1 MKLHQRLERLE
12 KQFISEPTI
21 LFMPDGKV
29 VSLTGPNDYLL
40 TLLGVAREPERA
52 TPKQSQHLDQIQKCT
67 GSSEPG
73 GAHLVDL
80 IRCFQ
85 HGPAKD
91 PVEAAV

>member
-1 MKLHQRLERLE
+1 MKLHQRHDRLE
-12 KQFISEPTI
+12 NQIISETTI
-21 LFMPDGKV
+21 LFMPDSKDRRR
-29 VSLTGPNDYLL
+29 TGPNDYLL

-80 IRCFQ
+80 IRCLQ
-85 HGPAKD
+85 Q
-91 PVEAAV
+91 